1 LEHAA
6 RHGRPGR
13 PLLRAV
19 GEGAAD
25 HDPAT
30 DLGRL
35 LAACAAGDR
44 QALRRLY
51 EIEAPSLLG
60 VALRILRRRDLAE
73 DAVQDALL
81 RVWRSAGRYD
91 PALGSPRAWLYALLR
106 NLCLNRLRDEREQPT
121 DEATLGSLLE
131 QPLDPAEV
139 AGRLADGSA
148 LRRCLEGLEPR
159 RRDSIV
165 LAYAGGLMHGE
176 IAGRLGVPL
185 GTAKAWLRRALL
197 QLREC
202 LS

>member
-1 LEHAA
+1 
-6 RHGRPGR
+6 
-13 PLLRAV
+13 V
-19 GEGAAD
+19 GESPSGEQ
-25 HDPAT
+25 PAP
-30 DLGRL
+30 DLGQL
-35 LAACAAGDR
+35 LAGCAAGDR
-44 QALRRLY
+44 QALRQLY

-81 RVWRSAGRYD
+81 RIWRGAGRYD
-91 PALGSPRAWLYALLR
+91 PALGSPRAWIYALLR
-106 NLCLNRLRDEREQPT
+106 NLCLNRLRDGRELAT
-121 DEATLGSLLE
+121 DAATLDGLLE
-131 QPLDPAEV
+131 QPLDPAEA

-159 RRDSIV
+159 RRDSVV
-165 LAYAGGLMHGE
+165 LAYAGGLTHGE

-185 GTAKAWLRRALL
+185 GTAKAWVRRALL